1 MKGLNKIALVSAIAA
16 ASFGA
21 QAELKALDDSAMG
34 ELTGQAGLTI
44 DIETKWTMGEFA
56 YQDAGFVVLKDLS
69 MGGNSNE
76 AASPFFAAHGGFL
89 DNIRLTLDVAGA
101 GAAGSDPTDNISSYG
116 MSEVKHLAAKHID
129 AGSADATGEFQ
140 DAADGAVAGATMFQ
154 GLSSYKGDTI
164 DDERISGDGDLT
176 LHFGFTDAW
185 QKGGGYLAYAAGLG
199 SDGLGGQTDLAGL
212 GFEQAVEILKQSVD
226 FEFNIG
232 QIALASSSYDV
243 GNGVIEKTA
252 HGDFSDP
259 LNPIYNGVDATPETT
274 TLISDLSVK
283 GYLGPMDIIIENKG
297 NGFSGGAANGGVGT
311 GNADSKILWDSYFK
325 VTDLDLYID
334 IAGVQLTDIQIH
346 NDRGDTTGLNVSN
359 NGSNTGSLGF
369 AHSKREIYAVKDDIL
384 NGGLVDGIAIDTRFK
399 GDIDI
404 GAISFGDTGKSVGK
418 IFMTDIQSTT
428 NWRISA
434 H

>member
-76 AASPFFAAHGGFL
+76 AASPFFTAHGGFL
-89 DNIRLTLDVAGA
+89 DNIRLTLDVAGDG
-101 GAAGSDPTDNISSYG
+101 GAVNGTLGDNVSSYG
-116 MSEVKHLAAKHID
+116 MSEVKHLAAKHVD
-129 AGSADATGEFQ
+129 AGSTAQGFN
-140 DAADGAVAGATMFQ
+140 DAAAGAAAGPDMFA
-154 GLSSYKGDTI
+154 GLSTFEGEAI

-185 QKGGGYLAYAAGLG
+185 QKGGGYLAYATGKG
-199 SDGLGGQTDLAGL
+199 SDGLGGQTNLAGL
-212 GFEQAVEILKQSVD
+212 GFDQAVEILKKSVD

-232 QIALASSSYDV
+232 QIALASSGYNV
-243 GNGVIEKTA
+243 GNGVIEGTVHETRDASVNVTA
-252 HGDFSDP
+252 
-259 LNPIYNGVDATPETT
+259 LNGTDATPETT

-297 NGFSGGAANGGVGT
+297 NGFNGGKLGAGT

-346 NDRGDTTGLNVSN
+346 NDRGDTTGLNVGAAGATS
-359 NGSNTGSLGF
+359 SLGF

-384 NGGLVDGIAIDTRFK
+384 NGGIVDGIAIDTRFK

-404 GAISFGDTGKSVGK
+404 GAISFGNTGKSVGK
-418 IFMTDIQSTT
+418 IFMTDVQSTT